1 MAQRTVYIVQG
12 LSEEDEVEENNW
24 HARIAL
30 EQLLTKLDIT
40 ILNPCKTDDR
50 AKASK
55 LEELPKRV
63 EKLVKADFA
72 IFVGPYGVSPYSII
86 EWEIVKQYDIPY
98 CFDHYLKALYAPFDD
113 TKSCLAFLT
122 RTLP

>member
-1 MAQRTVYIVQG
+1 MKKRTVYIVQG
-12 LSEEDEVEENNW
+12 FSKDEEVEETNW
-24 HARIAL
+24 HVRIAL
-30 EQLLTKLDIT
+30 EQMLTKLDIT
-40 ILNPCKTDDR
+40 ILNPYKTDDR
-50 AKASK
+50 VEASN

-86 EWEIVKQYDIPY
+86 EWEIVKQYNIPY

-122 RTLP
+122 RTFP